1 MLFRLALAM
10 GRTIEELRAV
20 LSYREFLDWCVYYE
34 VEPWGEPRADLRAGI
49 VASTIANYAGKQR
62 ADGVEPAS
70 PYDFM
75 PYLDRQQD
83 QAVAEEQQL
92 TDDELAVWADA
103 AIFGILPE

>member
-10 GRTIEELRAV
+10 GKTLQELRSV

-62 ADGVEPAS
+62 AEGRPPAT
-70 PYDFM
+70 PADFL
-75 PYLDRQQD
+75 PYLDRPPVEISPTD
-83 QAVAEEQQL
+83 QPL
-92 TDDELAVWADA
+92 TDDELAAWADA
-103 AIFGILPE
+103 VLFGIPPE